1 MPVVGI
7 EHQLQ
12 QVFLNLFLN
21 ARDAMPRG
29 GWLLVSTRVEDDRA
43 IAEIA
48 DTGSGI
54 PSEHLARIYD
64 PFFTTKAIG
73 RGTGLGLS
81 ITYGIV
87 REHDGDDSL
96 RQRGRPG
103 HALHAVAA
111 ARRRSRRARAR
122 ACSSDLMATSRTG
135 TILVV
140 DDEEIMREILETL
153 LTREGYDVRL
163 ASSGAEGLE
172 LARALPFDAAIVDIM
187 MPGLDGIATLD
198 ELKRIDEDL
207 AVIIITAYASVESAI
222 SAMKA
227 GAFDY
232 ITKPFKNDE
241 VLVVVRNAMERRRLV
256 HENRNLRQN
265 IQERYHKFANIIG
278 KSPQMR
284 QVFDLIIQAAPSRS
298 TILIQGESG
307 TGKELVARAIH
318 ANSSR
323 SERSFVTVNSGNLP
337 PDLLESTLFG
347 HVKGAFTGAVYP
359 KKGMFDLADK
369 GSIFFDEIGN
379 VPLETQAKLL
389 RVIQERDFMRLGGME
404 TIKVDVRIIAAT
416 NVDLRQ
422 MMEEGRFRED
432 LFYRLHVISIQLP
445 PLRDRKDDIPLLA
458 QHFLQKYG
466 DENRK
471 TGLELTPDALDLLTE
486 YDWPGNVRELE
497 NVIERAVVLTAGPRI
512 GVELIP
518 DHVRKTPNFQR
529 AAVRR
534 AARGHFVQGRD
545 HRLREAADRID
556 ARGGGRRSEARR
568 RAPAHQA
575 DDAERDDQ
583 AVRHPA
589 APQAERQ

>member
-1 MPVVGI
+1 
-7 EHQLQ
+7 
-12 QVFLNLFLN
+12 
-21 ARDAMPRG
+21 
-29 GWLLVSTRVEDDRA
+29 
-43 IAEIA
+43 
-48 DTGSGI
+48 
-54 PSEHLARIYD
+54 
-64 PFFTTKAIG
+64 
-73 RGTGLGLS
+73 
-81 ITYGIV
+81 
-87 REHDGDDSL
+87 
-96 RQRGRPG
+96 
-103 HALHAVAA
+103 
-111 ARRRSRRARAR
+111 
-122 ACSSDLMATSRTG
+122 MATPRRG

-153 LTREGYDVRL
+153 LTRDGYDVRL

-172 LARALPFDAAIVDIM
+172 LARALPFDAALVDIM

-222 SAMKA
+222 SAMKS

-232 ITKPFKNDE
+232 ITKPFKNDQ

-256 HENRNLRQN
+256 NENRTLRQN

-278 KSPQMR
+278 KSPRMR
-284 QVFDLIIQAAPSRS
+284 QVFHLIIQAAPSRS

-359 KKGMFDLADK
+359 KKGLFDLADR
-369 GSIFFDEIGN
+369 GSIFFDEIGT

-404 TIKVDVRIIAAT
+404 TIKVD
-416 NVDLRQ
+416 LRQ

-432 LFYRLHVISIQLP
+432 LFYRLHVISIHLP
-445 PLRDRKDDIPLLA
+445 PLKDRKDDIPLLTR
-458 QHFLQKYG
+458 HFLGKYG
-466 DENRK
+466 AENRK
-471 TGLELTPDALDLLTE
+471 GDLELTPEALDLLTE

-497 NVIERAVVLTAGPRI
+497 NVVERAVVLTTGPRI
-512 GVELIP
+512 GVDLIP
-518 DHVRKTPNFQR
+518 EHVRKAPSFAVPQFVVPPEGISFKDVITDFEKRLIESTLEAAGGVQKKAAELLHIKPTTLNEMIKRYEIRPRRKRTPN
-529 AAVRR
+529 
-534 AARGHFVQGRD
+534 GNG
-545 HRLREAADRID
+545 
-556 ARGGGRRSEARR
+556 SE
-568 RAPAHQA
+568 
-575 DDAERDDQ
+575 
-583 AVRHPA
+583 PA
-589 APQAERQ
+589 AAAAAAQPAQN